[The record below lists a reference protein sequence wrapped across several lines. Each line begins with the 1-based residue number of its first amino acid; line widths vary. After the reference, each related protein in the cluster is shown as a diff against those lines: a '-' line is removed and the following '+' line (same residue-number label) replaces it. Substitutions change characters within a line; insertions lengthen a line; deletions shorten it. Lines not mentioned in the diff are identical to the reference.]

1 MIDLGINKR
10 KNANNPSKEYKLPAN
25 AHTISDTFC
34 FTGVTV
40 QNENGNKKFATT
52 FETIATLKTEPL
64 FKSLMKLINVDSTVD
79 KAAVISSHIDKLIVD
94 SGIEDLP
101 SYLSEQLVK
110 SQGPHVKQSIYT
122 WVFLD
127 EVRQDPVKV
136 KSFVLSDT
144 IDGVK
149 SGVVIHF
156 SDDKQT
162 NINTLGLE
170 AGIKTILRGKVDV
183 FDTYFME
190 MSPPQLKNRLDSHQ
204 YRRINHLFRFTEP
217 HKSQIINVFTRVGT
231 TDLRGRPNAKN
242 RMKPK
247 GHRFLSVNGETAS
260 LIPKPSQS
268 KDSMQNMDIDHVQH
282 NFRIVITGEGEHR
295 QYHFE
300 PDVSN
305 DLRSELIQL
314 ILDYQQEEY
323 VPSVETGLDSMSNQN
338 QAQSLDSTVH
348 GSEIDNANKAEI
360 LKKVPEAVGDLDMD
374 LSFIDDIVS
383 EVHVPDP
390 RQGEQN
396 DFHQSSSL
404 PRTSPV
410 DQNPPIDFM
419 MITENSDVDQNIDT
433 ILCLDLL

>member
-170 AGIKTILRGKVDV
+170 AGIKTILGVKLM
-183 FDTYFME
+183 F
-190 MSPPQLKNRLDSHQ
+190 
-204 YRRINHLFRFTEP
+204 
-217 HKSQIINVFTRVGT
+217 
-231 TDLRGRPNAKN
+231 
-242 RMKPK
+242 
-247 GHRFLSVNGETAS
+247 
-260 LIPKPSQS
+260 
-268 KDSMQNMDIDHVQH
+268 
-282 NFRIVITGEGEHR
+282 
-295 QYHFE
+295 
-300 PDVSN
+300 
-305 DLRSELIQL
+305 L
-314 ILDYQQEEY
+314 IL
-323 VPSVETGLDSMSNQN
+323 
-338 QAQSLDSTVH
+338 
-348 GSEIDNANKAEI
+348 I
-360 LKKVPEAVGDLDMD
+360 LWK
-374 LSFIDDIVS
+374 
-383 EVHVPDP
+383 
-390 RQGEQN
+390 
-396 DFHQSSSL
+396 
-404 PRTSPV
+404 
-410 DQNPPIDFM
+410 
-419 MITENSDVDQNIDT
+419 
-433 ILCLDLL
+433 CLRHN